1 MKRLDDIAVR
11 QWQRIGSRLL
21 PFADAASDDLPMG
34 RLLRLSLFMVSVGM
48 TMVLLAGT
56 LNRVMIVELNVP
68 AWIVAVMLA
77 LPVMF
82 APVRALIGFRSDV
95 HKSAIGWRRVP
106 YMWLGTMLQFCGLA
120 IMPFALI
127 LLSDESPN
135 RTAGVLGAALA
146 FLVTGAGVHT
156 VQTSGLALASDL
168 SPPEKRPRVF
178 AFLYVS
184 LLAGMIVS
192 AIGLGLALADFTNT
206 RLAQVIQTVAS
217 LVMILNVAAMWKQEP
232 RRPDLTVGDPSASF
246 LREWSAFA
254 AAPGSLRL
262 LAATAIGTAAF
273 SMQDVLLE
281 PYGGSLLDMSV
292 SQTTLLTAL
301 TAAGALGGFVQAGVA
316 LSRGMNACRLAAMG
330 ALVGI
335 PALVAISIAG
345 AFGEP
350 WLLRAGALLIGFGGG
365 LLTVGTLTAALRL
378 PTTGHEGLA
387 IGAWG
392 AAQATAA
399 GVGLGLG
406 GAIKDAFGDLAA
418 TGAFGAALETP
429 WASYG
434 VVYQIEI
441 LLLFVTLA
449 VIGPLARYAGEERS
463 AQSSFDLAEFPG

>member
-1 MKRLDDIAVR
+1 MSRLDDIAVR
-11 QWQRIGSRLL
+11 QWQRLGPRLL
-21 PFADAASDDLPMG
+21 PFADAASEQLPLS
-34 RLLRLSLFMVSVGM
+34 RLLRLSLFMISVGM

-56 LNRVMIVELNVP
+56 LNRVMIVELGVP
-68 AWIVAVMLA
+68 ASIVAVMLA
-77 LPVMF
+77 LPVLF
-82 APVRALIGFRSDV
+82 APMRALVGFRSDV

-106 YMWLGTMLQFCGLA
+106 YMWMGTMLQFSGLA

-146 FLVTGAGVHT
+146 FLITGAGIHT
-156 VQTSGLALASDL
+156 VQTAGLALASDL
-168 SPPEKRPRVF
+168 SPADKRPRVF
-178 AFLYVS
+178 AFLYVA

-192 AIGLGLALADFTNT
+192 ALAFGLALAGFTNT

-217 LVMILNVAAMWKQEP
+217 LVMIFNVLAMWKQEP
-232 RRPDLTVGDPSASF
+232 RRPELTTGNPDASF
-246 LREWSAFA
+246 SREWRVFA
-254 AAPGSLRL
+254 AVPGSVRL
-262 LAATAIGTAAF
+262 LAATTLGTAGF

-281 PYGGSLLDMSV
+281 PYGGSLLGMTV

-301 TAAGALGGFVQAGVA
+301 TAGGALGGFVLAGTA
-316 LSRGMNACRLAAMG
+316 LTRGMNACRLAALG
-330 ALVGI
+330 ALAGV
-335 PALVAISIAG
+335 PALVAISLAG

-350 WLLRAGALLIGFGGG
+350 WLLRAGAVLIGFGGG
-365 LLTVGTLTAALRL
+365 LFTIGTLTAAVRL
-378 PTTGHEGLA
+378 PTTLHDGLA
-387 IGAWG
+387 VGAWG

-406 GAIKDAFGDLAA
+406 GAIKDAFADLAA
-418 TGAFGAALETP
+418 SGVLGAALQSP

-449 VIGPLARYAGEERS
+449 VIGPLARYGSEERS
-463 AQSSFDLAEFPG
+463 RDSSFGFAEFPG